1 MFTATTYPRHSRV
14 GFVDYTHL
22 LGYHIDAASPRHSR
36 GFLRYGAVISSE
48 PCDKIFPRV
57 SAQYSWVRPYAR

>member
-1 MFTATTYPRHSRV
+1 MFV
-14 GFVDYTHL
+14 
-22 LGYHIDAASPRHSR
+22 SPWLCR